1 MLHTTAVRVTS
12 SLVLVSALAC
22 AARPRAAWSDDQAPR
37 APVAAPVQAQRSA
50 VEVEVARVVDGDTI
64 HVQLAGKLEKLRL
77 LSVDTEEKI
86 GTGASSATKPAT
98 VFGEE
103 CALWAQ
109 QFFAKL
115 EKEGR
120 PARVKLAFPPGE
132 PERDAFGRMLC
143 HVILPDGKDY
153 NVLLVE
159 LGKSPYFT
167 KYGRSTI
174 ADAEFR
180 AAQEAARKAQL
191 GIWNPKTNEPA
202 TAGAPSAKRPYERL
216 MPWWD
221 ARGDA
226 VDAFRAA
233 RASAPDTTFDANDA
247 TSLARAAKL
256 DQVVRVFGEVEKG
269 EEGAEGALVVK
280 FRTSARDR
288 GVLRVS
294 IPKDARKTFEA
305 LELATRGEEFRQN
318 YVWYTGKVRA
328 DDRGFTGAAT
338 EASHFALAA
347 PDPEMPK
354 DS

>member
-1 MLHTTAVRVTS
+1 MHRTTALRITS
-12 SLVLVSALAC
+12 SLALVLAAAC
-22 AARPRAAWSDDQAPR
+22 ATPPRAGWRDDQAPKLAQPVVQS
-37 APVAAPVQAQRSA
+37 APRSV
-50 VEVEVARVVDGDTI
+50 VEVDVARVVDGDTI
-64 HVQLAGKLEKLRL
+64 HVQLGGKLEKLRL

-109 QFFAKL
+109 DFFAKL
-115 EKEGR
+115 GKDGQA
-120 PARVKLAFPPGE
+120 PRVKLAFPPGE

-143 HVILPDGKDY
+143 HVLLPDGKDY

-180 AAQEAARKAQL
+180 AAQDAARKAQL
-191 GIWNPKTNEPA
+191 GIWNPKTNAPA
-202 TAGAPSAKRPYERL
+202 TPGAPSAKRPYERL

-226 VDAFRAA
+226 VEAFRAA

-247 TSLARAAKL
+247 TSLARAAKV
-256 DQVVRVFGEVEKG
+256 DGVVRVFGEVEKG
-269 EEGAEGALVVK
+269 EEGPDGSLVVK

-294 IPKDARKTFEA
+294 IPKEARKAFES

-318 YVWYTGKVRA
+318 YVWYSGKVRA
-328 DDRGFTGAAT
+328 DERGFAGDATDAAQM
-338 EASHFALAA
+338 SLAA
-347 PDPEMPK
+347 PDPTLPK
-354 DS
+354 DA